1 MQARKWNETKG
12 TYDPYEL
19 PEGSSKYEND
29 MDVIVSCACC
39 GKKITYGDAYTSH
52 KIYDHI
58 GFGYVVCGDCYFD
71 KGM

>member
-1 MQARKWNETKG
+1 MQARIWNETKG

-39 GKKITYGDAYTSH
+39 SKKITYGDAYTSH
-52 KIYDHI
+52 KIHDRI
-58 GFGYVVCGDCYFD
+58 GFGYAVCGDCYFD